1 MKTFVIYLLLI
12 NVIAF
17 FIYGIDKR
25 RARKDQWRIS
35 ENILLGVALL
45 GGSVGALFGMCVFHH
60 KTRKKKF
67 NVGVPMILVMQVAVL
82 LIYYK
87 NVL

>member
-1 MKTFVIYLLLI
+1 MKTFVIYLLFI

-25 RARKDQWRIS
+25 RARKGQWRIS
-35 ENILLGVALL
+35 ENTLLGVALL
-45 GGSVGALFGMCVFHH
+45 GGSVGALFGMSVFHH

-67 NVGVPMILVMQVAVL
+67 NVGVPMILVMQVVIL
-82 LIYYK
+82 LIYK
-87 NVL
+87 

>member
-1 MKTFVIYLLLI
+1 MKTFVIYLLFI

-25 RARKDQWRIS
+25 RARKGQWRIS

-45 GGSVGALFGMCVFHH
+45 GGSVGALSVSYTHL
-60 KTRKKKF
+60 TL
-67 NVGVPMILVMQVAVL
+67 PTT
-82 LIYYK
+82 
-87 NVL
+87 

>member
-1 MKTFVIYLLLI
+1 MKTFVIYLLFI

-25 RARKDQWRIS
+25 RARKCQWRIS
-35 ENILLGVALL
+35 ENILLGVAFL
-45 GGSVGALFGMCVFHH
+45 GGSVGALFGMSVFHH

-67 NVGVPMILVMQVAVL
+67 NV
-82 LIYYK
+82 
-87 NVL
+87 

>member
-1 MKTFVIYLLLI
+1 MKTFVIYLFII

-25 RARKDQWRIS
+25 RARKGQWRIS

-45 GGSVGALFGMCVFHH
+45 GGSVGALFGMNVFHH

>member
-1 MKTFVIYLLLI
+1 MKTFVIYLLFI

-25 RARKDQWRIS
+25 RARKGQWRIS
-35 ENILLGVALL
+35 ENTLLGVAFL
-45 GGSVGALFGMCVFHH
+45 GGSVGALFGMSVFHH

-67 NVGVPMILVMQVAVL
+67 NLGVPMILVMQVVIL
-82 LIYYK
+82 LIYK
-87 NVL
+87 

>member
-1 MKTFVIYLLLI
+1 MKTFVIYLLFI

-25 RARKDQWRIS
+25 RARKGQWRIS
-35 ENILLGVALL
+35 ENTLLGVAFL
-45 GGSVGALFGMCVFHH
+45 GGSVGALFGMSVFHH

-67 NVGVPMILVMQVAVL
+67 NVGVPMILVMQVAIL
-82 LIYYK
+82 LIYK
-87 NVL
+87 

>member
-1 MKTFVIYLLLI
+1 MKTFVIYLLFI

-25 RARKDQWRIS
+25 RARKGQWRIS
-35 ENILLGVALL
+35 ENTLLGVAFL
-45 GGSVGALFGMCVFHH
+45 GGSVGALFGMSVFHH

-67 NVGVPMILVMQVAVL
+67 NLGVPMILVMQVAIL
-82 LIYYK
+82 LIYK
-87 NVL
+87 

>member
-1 MKTFVIYLLLI
+1 MKTFVIYLLFI

-25 RARKDQWRIS
+25 RARKGQWRIS
-35 ENILLGVALL
+35 ENTLLGVALL
-45 GGSVGALFGMCVFHH
+45 GGSVGALFGMSVFHH

-67 NVGVPMILVMQVAVL
+67 NVGVPMILVMQVAIL
-82 LIYYK
+82 LIYK
-87 NVL
+87 

>member
-1 MKTFVIYLLLI
+1 MKTFVIYLLFI

-25 RARKDQWRIS
+25 RARKGQWRIS

-45 GGSVGALFGMCVFHH
+45 GGSVGALFGMSVFRH

-82 LIYYK
+82 LIYK
-87 NVL
+87 